1 MAIRRWDK
9 HAIKAEVHRRGAT
22 LVGIARAAALEPSAC
37 KVALHR
43 KHAAGE
49 RAIAGFLGISPAEL
63 WPDRY
68 AARPAS
74 HGFNTAAEPLGAS
87 RNRPAA

>member
-22 LVGIARAAALEPSAC
+22 LVGIARAAGLELSAC

-43 KHAAGE
+43 RHVAGE
-49 RAIAGFLGISPAEL
+49 RAIAGFLGLPPAEL

-68 AARPAS
+68 AARPTS
-74 HGFNTAAEPLGAS
+74 HGLNNAREPIGAS